1 MHIFKDRPLALSCC
15 LFAAVAALARLMSVS
30 VQIICIIASVLS
42 LIAVIFLFLKT
53 QKRAVF
59 LAIFLL
65 IATTLALVSSYLF
78 FQVRYQNWQNRIG
91 EECVVEGVVLERETG
106 KPYQSTL
113 IAEIHTVN
121 GKSCFADV
129 RLQFPYASSLQVGD
143 RFCLT
148 GVGAPFETK
157 YMQNE
162 KINSI
167 KDGILLCITSEDMEN
182 CELLEDG
189 GAFSLRA
196 TLSRWNFAVSYYL
209 EQAVGGEEGKLAAAL
224 LFGTRDHLS
233 GDTSLAFRRAGVSH
247 LLALSG
253 LHVSILIAALELFLK
268 ALYCPKRVRAILVF
282 TIAFGYLFFTGA
294 SPSIARAVLMLGV
307 LTLGYYWN
315 TDYDSFT
322 AVSVVLAILLFIS
335 PNAIL
340 DMGLWLSF
348 VAATSIVIFLPA
360 FEVVQ
365 NYLYDT
371 LTISPKLIKM
381 ISGVITAVI
390 VGLAANLALLY
401 LQAVFFG
408 EVSLGSVPATLVLS
422 IPTTLLLVLSVIT
435 LILPPVGIVTAFVG
449 KTMLTVTE
457 WFSGIDGILIPL
469 GDILTQICAL
479 AVLLSLVFIAV
490 VKLKRVHRWLL
501 LPLVLSVITVL
512 MSFCVTYLP
521 NRGTSFSFVHA
532 GGGDLI
538 LFTDKGKSVMIDF
551 SDGTAG
557 GGVQL
562 LDIASELRVTELDDL
577 VLTHYHNRDTYFIL
591 SMARRM
597 RVKTLHLP
605 HPNSDKERAIAIQLT
620 KEAER
625 HGITVVFGVDDL
637 AIDDVTIL
645 AFEHETM
652 PHERH
657 DALLFS
663 AQVGE
668 EVFTYI
674 NGSLPESALSGKM
687 HDMMN
692 VADHIILGETGFSTS
707 ESTVIEHS
715 WKRHKTVFVTEEKLL
730 RFIPD
735 FKNNSNIVYITEP
748 ITIFVK

>member
-1 MHIFKDRPLALSCC
+1 MHIFKDRPLALTCC
-15 LFAAVAALARLMSVS
+15 LFAAVAAMAHLMSVS

-42 LIAVIFLFLKT
+42 LIALIFLFLKT
-53 QKRAVF
+53 QKRAAF

-65 IATTLALVSSYLF
+65 VATILALVSSYLF

-91 EECVVEGVVLERETG
+91 EECIVEGIVLERETG

-113 IAEIHTVN
+113 IAEIHSIN
-121 GKSCFADV
+121 GKTCYADV

-143 RFCLT
+143 RFRLT
-148 GVGAPFETK
+148 GIGAPFETK
-157 YMQNE
+157 YMENE
-162 KINSI
+162 EINSI
-167 KDGILLCITSEDMEN
+167 KDGILLCITSEDMQN

-189 GAFSLRA
+189 SFSLRA
-196 TLSRWNFAVSYYL
+196 TLSRWNFVASYYL
-209 EQAVGGEEGKLAAAL
+209 EQAIGGEAGKLSSAL
-224 LFGTRDHLS
+224 LLGTRDHLS
-233 GDTSLAFRRAGVSH
+233 GDTSLNFQRAGVSH

-253 LHVSILIAALELFLK
+253 LHVSVLIAALEIFLK
-268 ALYCPKRVRAILVF
+268 GISCPKRVRSIVVF
-282 TIAFGYLFFTGA
+282 AIAFGYLFFTGA

-315 TDYDSFT
+315 TDYDPFT
-322 AVSVVLAILLFIS
+322 SVSVVLALLLLIS

-348 VAATSIVIFLPA
+348 VAAASILIFLPA

-365 NYLYDT
+365 NFLYNT
-371 LTISPKLIKM
+371 LTISPKLIKL
-381 ISGVITAVI
+381 ISGAITAVI

-401 LQAVFFG
+401 LQAVFFE

-435 LILPPVGIVTAFVG
+435 LILPPVRIVTTFVG

-457 WFSGIDGILIPL
+457 WFSNIDGILIPL
-469 GDILTQICAL
+469 GDIFSQICAL
-479 AVLLSLVFIAV
+479 TVLLSLVFIAV
-490 VKLKRVHRWLL
+490 AKLKRVQRWFL
-501 LPLVLSVITVL
+501 LPLALSVITVL
-512 MSFCVTYLP
+512 TSFCVTYLP

-538 LFTDKGKSVMIDF
+538 LFTEKGKSVMIDF

-591 SMARRM
+591 SMARRI

-645 AFEHETM
+645 AFEHEAM

-657 DALLFS
+657 DALLLS
-663 AQVGE
+663 AKVGE

-674 NGSLPESALSGKM
+674 NGSLPESSLVNTM

-707 ESTVIEHS
+707 ESTAITHS
-715 WKRHKTVFVTEEKLL
+715 WKRHKTVFVTAEKLL

-735 FKNNSNIVYITEP
+735 FKNNSNIVYVTEP